1 MKLYERLLC
10 VMNSIRDYIISLLLK
25 LVDDL
30 LFLITFNYTGFDCVI
45 FFLLEIKI
53 ITNYLLFFNLNKY

>member
-1 MKLYERLLC
+1 
-10 VMNSIRDYIISLLLK
+10 MNSIRDYIISLLLK